1 MSIIQFFDTT
11 ERDKQQ
17 ILSVFGESA
26 SAHTLIFEPG
36 EVSIDTLNREADV
49 LSMFVNSTV
58 NQDILDAMPNLRIIA
73 CRSTGFNNVS
83 LDIAKERGITVCNV
97 PTYGEHTVAEYAFG
111 LLLSLTRR
119 LPLAIEHATKE
130 TPYTALSGT
139 DLFGKTIGVIG
150 SGRIGQQS
158 ARIARGFDMN
168 VIAYDPYPNQSA
180 AEQIGFKYVSLE
192 ELLAASD
199 VITVH
204 APYTQENHHLLKSER
219 LSLVK
224 SGVYLINTARGEL
237 VETKAL
243 IEGLE
248 SGRIA
253 GTALDV
259 VEGEQLL
266 DGGEEYLLLRS
277 NNDNLVMLEQNLEI
291 DILLKHPNAIVTK
304 HNAFNTVEAVDRIN
318 ATTVENIK
326 SFMSGNPTN
335 VVS

>member
-1 MSIIQFFDTT
+1 MSIIQFFNTT

-17 ILSVFGESA
+17 ILNVFGDIA
-26 SAHTLIFEPG
+26 RDHTILFETG
-36 EVSIDTLNREADV
+36 EVRIDTLNREAEV

-58 NQDILDAMPNLRIIA
+58 NQDILDALPNLRVIA
-73 CRSTGFNNVS
+73 CRSTGYNNVS
-83 LDIAKERGITVCNV
+83 LDIAKERGIAVCNV

-111 LLLSLTRR
+111 LLLSLTRK
-119 LPLAIEHATKE
+119 LPLAIEHATKD
-130 TPYTALSGT
+130 TPYTAISGT
-139 DLFGKTIGVIG
+139 DLFGKTIGIIG

-168 VIAYDPYPNQSA
+168 VIAYDPFPNHEA
-180 AEQIGFKYVSLE
+180 AERIGFTYVSLE
-192 ELLAASD
+192 ELLASSD

-204 APYTQENHHLLKSER
+204 APYTQENHHLLNSER

-224 SGVYLINTARGEL
+224 PGVYLVNTARGEL

-253 GTALDV
+253 GAALDV
-259 VEGEQLL
+259 IEGEQLL
-266 DGGEEYLLLRS
+266 DGGEEYMLLRS
-277 NNDNLVMLEQNLEI
+277 GESNAAMLEQNLEI
-291 DILLKHPNAIVTK
+291 DILLKHPNAIITK
-304 HNAFNTVEAVDRIN
+304 HNAFNTIEAVDRIN
-318 ATTVENIK
+318 TTTIQNILAYLNG
-326 SFMSGNPTN
+326 SPTN